1 MWHEYNNIPFWIST
15 TNVFS
20 KSKIFKFLKRDW
32 GTIPVAERD
41 WGTIPV
47 AEKRLGYYSCC
58 SISYKCASKQAMKIW
73 FSVGSKAKASDFD
86 FQSCLLCAN
95 PIWQIFQ
102 FLSILTLLIS
112 KAMLRLFTD

>member
-1 MWHEYNNIPFWIST
+1 MKYI
-15 TNVFS
+15 
-20 KSKIFKFLKRDW
+20 
-32 GTIPVAERD
+32 
-41 WGTIPV
+41 
-47 AEKRLGYYSCC
+47 

-95 PIWQIFQ
+95 PIWLIFQ